1 MISEE
6 EARKIDQLLS
16 DLGPEEDFEEP
27 WDKLG
32 EVAPEPDYQYSGIL
46 DRLASGVMGGMPTEI
61 RRAKGIPIDP
71 SLTGSIAEGVG
82 EAASF
87 LGPLGLPGA
96 YVQGTKI
103 ASKIPRLVRSLI
115 GGGEG
120 AAMGGLQ
127 GTAAQDSSA
136 TSRMVGEGALGALIP
151 AGFSALGGMYSV
163 GVRQFVK
170 HKGSMKYADP
180 RALKTADPV
189 TETGLNTRL
198 TELMEDHNIPVTPM
212 AVSEGRSLANW
223 LGTKVGQMSTSK
235 PYLQKLEMDID
246 TGFKAWGQELARK
259 IAPRTNPIPHG
270 ATGELILNDFDDL
283 LRTSYREPASKI
295 YDEVTDAL
303 SDYTVPVDGLVL
315 ALKRHLDD
323 AGAGADSKTGVSDI
337 AVGKVRRLINR
348 LENIDIDRRM
358 YPAGSK
364 HPEIAASQRGY
375 IPFNQLWKEAKDL
388 YPTKKS
394 GWTDGDL
401 IQRDAQRIVKQT
413 VRDFAGK
420 HESAGKLL
428 EKADV
433 LWTRVETIEELP
445 TVAKILRGP
454 SPEKLVENLTGS
466 ARQLRATREVFPP
479 EVVDK
484 LVQRRFLTVLAE
496 SRSDKTDEIVVD
508 TFANKLKNIAGTHG
522 NVENEWLN
530 EALKDQPEMAEAIN
544 ELLSAMRTIEP
555 SREALRV
562 RTEGFGGGAEVI
574 SPGAVLRSWEG
585 MIALVTNFATGGQLA
600 KHYTAQ
606 RSANPFLG
614 GIMPVQAFDSLPQ
627 KLQVALRRAG
637 LASNLGERTGTYV
650 TSTAERI
657 MGGGMGPES
666 VPLQR

>member
-6 EARKIDQLLS
+6 EALQIEQLLA
-16 DLGPEEDFEEP
+16 DQPPDEDFEEP

-32 EVAPEPDYQYSGIL
+32 EVASEPDYQYSGIL
-46 DRLASGVMGGMPTEI
+46 DRLASGVMGGLPTET
-61 RRAKGIPIDP
+61 RRARGIPIDP

-87 LGPLGLPGA
+87 YGPLGLPGA
-96 YVQGTKI
+96 YAQGTKI

-120 AAMGGLQ
+120 AAMGALQ
-127 GTAAQDSSA
+127 GTAAQDSTA
-136 TSRMVGEGALGALIP
+136 ASRMMGEGILGAAIPGAFSGLGALY
-151 AGFSALGGMYSV
+151 SGGM
-163 GVRQFVK
+163 RWLVK
-170 HKGSMKYADP
+170 PKGPMRYADP
-180 RALKTADPV
+180 SALRPVDPV

-212 AVSEGRSLANW
+212 AVNEGRYLANW

-235 PYLQKLEMDID
+235 PYLQKLETDID
-246 TGFKAWGQELARK
+246 AGFKAWGQELGRK
-259 IAPRTNPIPHG
+259 IAPGTNPIPHG
-270 ATGELILNDFDDL
+270 ATGELILNDFNDM

-295 YDEVTDAL
+295 YDEVTEVM
-303 SDYTVPVDGLVL
+303 SDIGVPVDGLIL

-323 AGAGADSKTGVSDI
+323 AGAGADIKTGVADI
-337 AVGKVRRLINR
+337 AVGKVRKLINR
-348 LENIDIDRRM
+348 LENIDIDRRP
-358 YPAGSK
+358 YPPGSK
-364 HPEIAASQRGY
+364 HPEIAASQRGLM
-375 IPFNQLWKEAKDL
+375 PFNQLWKEAKDL
-388 YPTKKS
+388 YPTKTS
-394 GWTDGDL
+394 AWTDGDL

-413 VRDFAGK
+413 VRDMASK

-433 LWTRVETIEELP
+433 LWKRVETIEELP

-454 SPEKLVENLTGS
+454 NPQKLVENLTGS
-466 ARQLRATREVFPP
+466 ARQLRATKELFPP
-479 EVVDK
+479 EVVDR
-484 LVQRRFLTVLAE
+484 LIQRRFLTVLAE

-522 NVENEWLN
+522 NVENEWMS
-530 EALKDQPEMAEAIN
+530 EALKDHPEMAEAIN
-544 ELLSAMRTIEP
+544 ELLSAMRTIDP
-555 SREALRV
+555 ARETLRP
-562 RTEGFGGGAEVI
+562 RKEGFGGGAEVI

-650 TSTAERI
+650 TNTAQRL

>member
-1 MISEE
+1 MTEE
-6 EARKIDQLLS
+6 EARQIDQLLA
-16 DLGPEEDFEEP
+16 DLPPDEDFEEP
-27 WDKLG
+27 WDQLG
-32 EVAPEPDYQYSGIL
+32 EVAPEPDYQYSGIF
-46 DRLASGVMGGMPTEI
+46 DRLVSGVMGGLPTET
-61 RRAKGIPIDP
+61 RRARGIPIDP
-71 SLTGSIAEGVG
+71 SVTGSMTEGVG

-87 LGPLGLPGA
+87 FGPLGLPGKA
-96 YVQGTKI
+96 VQATKA
-103 ASKIPRLVRSLI
+103 ASNLPRLVRSLI
-115 GGGEG
+115 GAGEG

-127 GTAAQDSSA
+127 GAAAQDSSA
-136 TSRMVGEGALGALIP
+136 TSRMVGEGALGAAIP
-151 AGFSALGGMYSV
+151 AAFSTLGAMYSG
-163 GVRQFVK
+163 GVRQLVK
-170 HKGSMKYADP
+170 PKGSMKYADSS
-180 RALKTADPV
+180 ALRPVDPV

-212 AVSEGRSLANW
+212 AVNEGRSLANW
-223 LGTKVGQMSTSK
+223 LGTKVGQMSTSR
-235 PYLQKLEMDID
+235 PYLQKLETDID
-246 TGFKAWGQELARK
+246 AGFKAWGQELGRK
-259 IAPRTNPIPHG
+259 IAPGTNPIPHG
-270 ATGELILNDFDDL
+270 ATGELILNDFDNL
-283 LRTSYREPASKI
+283 LRTSYRQPASKI

-303 SDYTVPVDGLVL
+303 SDYGVPVDGLIL

-348 LENIDIDRRM
+348 LENIDIDRRS

-364 HPEIAASQRGY
+364 HAEIAASKRGF

-413 VRDFAGK
+413 VRDMASK

-433 LWTRVETIEELP
+433 LWTRMETIEELP

-454 SPEKLVENLTGS
+454 NPEKLVENLTGS
-466 ARQLRATREVFPP
+466 ARQLRETKEFLPP

-484 LVQRRFLTVLAE
+484 LIQRRFLTVLAE

-522 NVENEWLN
+522 NVENEWMS

-544 ELLSAMRTIEP
+544 ELLSAMRTYDP
-555 SREALRV
+555 AREALRP
-562 RTEGFGGGAEVI
+562 RKEGFGGGAEVI
-574 SPGAVLRSWEG
+574 SPGKVLRSWEG

-614 GIMPVQAFDSLPQ
+614 GIMPAQAFDALPQ

-637 LASNLGERTGTYV
+637 LASNLGEQLGSSV
-650 TSTAERI
+650 TNTAQRL